1 MLAWLYE
8 RRLAR
13 KAQTGMQRSHKKAH
27 SNRDAERG
35 WQHVFLQ
42 NHHKKMK
49 MPHTIYDDFES
60 LVRKV
65 QGCKPNPEK
74 GSVTVKT
81 EQHEACG
88 FACTIVRTDGKA
100 CGPMVYRGENAVYL
114 FLQHLLQEGK
124 LIREHFSIKK
134 PLVMTP
140 EEAQRIITHRWV

>member
-1 MLAWLYE
+1 MHGYTREDLLERQKPEYKGATKRPTAIEMLKE
-8 RRLAR
+8 GD
-13 KAQTGMQRSHKKAH
+13 KH
-27 SNRDAERG
+27 D
-35 WQHVFLQ
+35 FLQ

-49 MPHTIYDDFES
+49 MRHTIYADFES

-88 FACTIVRTDGKA
+88 FAYTIVRSDGKA
-100 CGPMVYRGENAVYL
+100 CGPMVYRGEYALYL
-114 FLQHLLQEGK
+114 FLQHLLQERK
-124 LIREHFSIKK
+124 LIREYFSIKT

-140 EEAQRIITHRWV
+140 GEAQRTITHRWI